1 MSTPIKIEKKQ
12 FSQYI
17 WNRNIRYY
25 SRDALSYLR
34 HAVTPPPIFSF
45 FNYTHSYYPFPV
57 IVLTITVCIHG
68 SLIKGIIN
76 HVFLVFLYFL
86 IFVQVSKKIFYVNLV
101 SLYMQTLF
109 FFFIIINGYLKLAR
123 CIVCAYAVLQL

>member
-1 MSTPIKIEKKQ
+1 
-12 FSQYI
+12 
-17 WNRNIRYY
+17 
-25 SRDALSYLR
+25 
-34 HAVTPPPIFSF
+34 
-45 FNYTHSYYPFPV
+45 
-57 IVLTITVCIHG
+57 VCIHG

-123 CIVCAYAVLQL
+123 CIKKKAIGKIVGEREVVNKLK